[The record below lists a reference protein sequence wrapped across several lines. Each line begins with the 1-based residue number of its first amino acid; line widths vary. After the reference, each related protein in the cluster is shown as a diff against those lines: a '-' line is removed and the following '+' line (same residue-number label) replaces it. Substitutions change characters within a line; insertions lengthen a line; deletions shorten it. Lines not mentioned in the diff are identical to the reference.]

1 MQLSYF
7 LRLIMK
13 NNEIVK
19 FRTFMIDE
27 VTDFIV
33 TLSSL
38 TLKLNLSS
46 LRCFW

>member
-13 NNEIVK
+13 NNKIVK
-19 FRTFMIDE
+19 FRTFMIDD

>member
-13 NNEIVK
+13 NNKIVK
-19 FRTFMIDE
+19 FRTFMIDD
-27 VTDFIV
+27 VTNFIV

-38 TLKLNLSS
+38 TLKVKLK
-46 LRCFW
+46 FT

>member
-13 NNEIVK
+13 NNKIVK

>member
-13 NNEIVK
+13 NNKIVK
-19 FRTFMIDE
+19 FRTFMIDD

-33 TLSSL
+33 TLSSI